1 MMVLDA
7 NVLLYAYDQESELH
21 PEARRYLER
30 IFSGAEPVGVPL
42 LSLSAFLRIL
52 SQRGTGSAR
61 FSLRELIAIADE
73 WFLCDHVHLLT
84 PGDRHWQI
92 LQRML
97 MEGNASG
104 RRVTNAQI
112 AALTIEY
119 GGILQTNDR
128 DFGRYPGLRWENPLV
143 HGK

>member
-1 MMVLDA
+1 MIVLDA
-7 NVLLYAYDQESELH
+7 NILLYAYDEESELH
-21 PEARRYLER
+21 REARDYLLR
-30 IFSGAEPVGVPL
+30 IFSGLEPVGIPM

-61 FSLRELIAIADE
+61 FSLRELVEIADE
-73 WFLCDHVHLLT
+73 WFQWNHVQLLT
-84 PGDRHWQI
+84 PGERHWI
-92 LQRML
+92 LLQRML
-97 MEGNASG
+97 LEGNAPG
-104 RRVTNAQI
+104 RRVTDAQI

-143 HGK
+143 LG

>member
-1 MMVLDA
+1 MIVLDA
-7 NVLLYAYDQESELH
+7 NVLLYAYDEEAELH
-21 PEARRYLER
+21 EEARSYLVR
-30 IFSGAEPVGVPL
+30 IFSGMEPVGIPL

-61 FSLRELIAIADE
+61 FSVRELIEIADE
-73 WFLCDHVHLLT
+73 WLERDHVQLLT
-84 PGDRHWQI
+84 PGERHWLI

-97 MEGNASG
+97 LEGSASG
-104 RRVTNAQI
+104 RRVTDAQI

-143 HGK
+143 RR

>member
-1 MMVLDA
+1 MIVLDA

-21 PEARRYLER
+21 TEARSYLER

-61 FSLRELIAIADE
+61 FLPRELIEIADE
-73 WFLCDHVHLLT
+73 WFRLDHVQLLT
-84 PGDRHWQI
+84 PGDRHWPI
-92 LQRML
+92 LRGML
-97 MEGNASG
+97 QDGNASG
-104 RRVTNAQI
+104 RRVTDAQV

-143 HGK
+143 RR